1 MKLAKDKNIFDNTIT
16 WEESSGFLQF
26 LSSVPDRVS
35 TFNKSFEFGI
45 ETLATLPLDIDD
57 DTEMPLH
64 VGFVLKRNNLLL
76 PELQYCLYAS
86 LKEKMLFGYI
96 GLYRN
101 DRIKT
106 LKELQPIT
114 DFHKGEA
121 VLHGWL
127 TQLVRASF
135 EKIVL

>member
-1 MKLAKDKNIFDNTIT
+1 MKTAKYKSIVRKTIT

-26 LSSVPDRVS
+26 LSSVPDRVR
-35 TFNKSFEFGI
+35 TFNQSFEFCI
-45 ETLATLPLDIDD
+45 ENLSPLPLDIDG
-57 DTEMPLH
+57 DTEIPLQ

-76 PELQYCLYAS
+76 PELQYCLYS
-86 LKEKMLFGYI
+86 VLKEKMLYGYI

-101 DRIKT
+101 GSLTT
-106 LKELQPIT
+106 LKELKPIR

-127 TQLVRASF
+127 TQLVRASC
-135 EKIVL
+135 EKITL